1 MIKDIGKQ
9 MEYWKDIRVWFNL
22 INYIKK
28 NKYSCNHTQNLNYNH
43 TNNSEINHEVNGK
56 NL

>member
-1 MIKDIGKQ
+1 LIKDIGKQ

>member
-1 MIKDIGKQ
+1 

-28 NKYSCNHTQNLNYNH
+28 NKYSCNHTQNLNH
-43 TNNSEINHEVNGK
+43 NNNREINDEINGK